1 LQLTWLGAAG
11 FKVDTDEGATLLIDP
26 YLSRLSPANASL
38 PLQLADLFPVDEIFL
53 SDGRLDHIMDTPAL
67 AQQTGAIVH
76 APEPVCQQ
84 LARQGVPAHHLESV
98 IPQTLKRIG
107 SLSWQ
112 ALSNQ
117 AEPATA
123 VEEEVAY
130 FFKIDGLSLIHFSSL
145 NWLETELGN
154 LHPRLALLPLESNP
168 DNSSAAARLASLIQ
182 PQVVIPHHG
191 GNYSSPQSD
200 MGHSVSF
207 ETTLK
212 ALAPGVRVYR
222 PALGQSF
229 NPIKLL

>member
-1 LQLTWLGAAG
+1 MQLTWLGAAG

-26 YLSRLSPANASL
+26 YLARLSPANASL

-53 SDGRLDHIMDTPAL
+53 TDGRLDHIMDTPAL

-84 LARQGVPAHHLESV
+84 LVRQGVPAHHLESTV
-98 IPQTLKRIG
+98 PKIPKRIG

-117 AEPATA
+117 AELATA
-123 VEEEVAY
+123 MEEEVAY

-145 NWLETELGN
+145 NWLEAELGD
-154 LHPRLALLPLESNP
+154 LHPHLALLPLESDP
-168 DNSSAAARLASLIQ
+168 DNSNAAAQLASLIQ
-182 PQVVIPHHG
+182 PQVVIPHYG
-191 GNYSSPQSD
+191 GNYSLPQSD
-200 MGHSVSF
+200 RSHSVLF
-207 ETTLK
+207 ETALK
-212 ALAPGVRVYR
+212 ALALGVRVYR
-222 PALGQSF
+222 PAMGQSF